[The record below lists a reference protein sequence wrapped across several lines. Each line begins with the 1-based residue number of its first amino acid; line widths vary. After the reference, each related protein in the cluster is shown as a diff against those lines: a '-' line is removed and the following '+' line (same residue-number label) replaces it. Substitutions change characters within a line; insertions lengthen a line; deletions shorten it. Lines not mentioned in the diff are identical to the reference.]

1 MFGHGDELVQPHSLE
16 YSHKHTHTHTYTTT
30 NCVTN
35 MSYREVKV
43 AYSRKYISLNKEKYT
58 DAKGVI

>member
-1 MFGHGDELVQPHSLE
+1 MFGHGDELVQTHSLKHTL
-16 YSHKHTHTHTYTTT
+16 SHTHTLT